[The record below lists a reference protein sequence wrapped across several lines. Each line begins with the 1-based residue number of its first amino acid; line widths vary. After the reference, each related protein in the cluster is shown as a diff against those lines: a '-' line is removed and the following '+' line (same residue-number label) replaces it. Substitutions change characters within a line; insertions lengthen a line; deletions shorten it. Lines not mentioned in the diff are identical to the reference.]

1 MMYSIKGVQYQT
13 LVNIPKNIGL
23 GYSRWSDGKVH
34 LVDGD
39 FLFYGSIDIKGENGP
54 INKKAEIDA
63 NWTVKF
69 NEMPCDSQGNILIKS
84 HWLSPA
90 SNDSWLIKDK
100 MRLMILCSKEPTHR
114 LILETGEI
122 IDNKI
127 DNDYLRNMIF
137 SYTILRR

>member
-1 MMYSIKGVQYQT
+1 MTGVSECSQQRGN
-13 LVNIPKNIGL
+13 LKDD
-23 GYSRWSDGKVH
+23 GY
-34 LVDGD
+34 
-39 FLFYGSIDIKGENGP
+39 IDIKGENGP
-54 INKKAEIDA
+54 IDKEMEVDA

-69 NEMPCDSQGNILIKS
+69 NEMSCDSQGNILIKS
-84 HWLSPA
+84 YWFSPA

-114 LILETGEI
+114 LIIETGEI
-122 IDNKI
+122 IDNKF